1 MMAEKVTIDR
11 LVFELPGLGPHQ
23 AARIAEQIGSGLA
36 GLSGEF
42 TTLTVTLD
50 DAGPDRLAARAL
62 AALRLQ
68 IR

>member
-1 MMAEKVTIDR
+1 MMAEKVTISR
-11 LVFELPGLGPHQ
+11 LVFEVPGLAPHQ
-23 AARIAEQIGSGLA
+23 AAQIAEQIGS

-50 DAGPDRLAARAL
+50 GAGPDRLAAQAL

>member
-11 LVFELPGLGPHQ
+11 LVFELPGLGPQQ
-23 AARIAEQIGSGLA
+23 AARIAEQIGRGLA

-50 DAGPDRLAARAL
+50 DAGTDRLAAQAL
-62 AALRLQ
+62 AALRPQ

>member
-1 MMAEKVTIDR
+1 V
-11 LVFELPGLGPHQ
+11 PGLAPHQ
-23 AARIAEQIGSGLA
+23 AARIAEQIGRGLA

-42 TTLTVTLD
+42 TTLSVTLD
-50 DAGPDRLAARAL
+50 DAGPDRLAAQAL

>member
-11 LVFELPGLGPHQ
+11 LVLEMPGLGPQQ
-23 AARIAEQIGSGLA
+23 AARIAEQIGRGLA
-36 GLSGEF
+36 GLTGEF

-50 DAGPDRLAARAL
+50 EAGPDRLAARAL

>member
-1 MMAEKVTIDR
+1 MMAEKVTISR
-11 LVFELPGLGPHQ
+11 LVFEVPGLAPHQ
-23 AARIAEQIGSGLA
+23 AAQIAEQIGCGLA

-50 DAGPDRLAARAL
+50 GAGPDRLAAQAL

>member
-1 MMAEKVTIDR
+1 MMAEKVTISR
-11 LVFELPGLGPHQ
+11 LVFEAPGLAPHQ
-23 AARIAEQIGSGLA
+23 AARIAEQIGCGLA

-50 DAGPDRLAARAL
+50 DAGPDRLAAQAL

>member
-1 MMAEKVTIDR
+1 MMAEKVTISR
-11 LVFELPGLGPHQ
+11 LVFEVPGLAPHQ
-23 AARIAEQIGSGLA
+23 AARIAEQIGRGLA

-42 TTLTVTLD
+42 TTLIVTLD
-50 DAGPDRLAARAL
+50 DAGPDRLAPHAL